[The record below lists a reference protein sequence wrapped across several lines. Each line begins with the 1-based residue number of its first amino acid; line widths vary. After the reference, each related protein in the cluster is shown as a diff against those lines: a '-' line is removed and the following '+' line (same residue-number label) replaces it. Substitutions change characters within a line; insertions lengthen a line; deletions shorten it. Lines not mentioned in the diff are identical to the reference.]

1 MSGPTTTLRSGGQM
15 PLLGFGTWQ
24 MTGSEAYDAVRHALT
39 VGYRHLDTATM
50 YRNESEVG
58 TALKDSGVARDEVF
72 ITTKLPPDRAD
83 RARQTLEESLQA
95 LGVDALDLW
104 LIHWPPGGASPETW
118 RELLAARDERLTR
131 AVGVSNYST
140 AEIDELTDAT
150 GETPEVNQIKWSPA
164 LYDGRRRTELRD
176 RGVVL
181 EGYSPF
187 RASDL
192 DDSTLGE
199 IAEAHGVSVPQVI
212 VRWHLQHE
220 TVVIPKSVHPER
232 IVSNA
237 DVLGFTLDDEQIR
250 RIDALGSAA

>member
-24 MTGSEAYDAVRHALT
+24 MTGSEAYDAVRHALK

-58 TALKDSGVARDEVF
+58 AALKDSGVARDEVF
-72 ITTKLPPDRAD
+72 LTTKLPPDRAD
-83 RARQTLEESLQA
+83 RARQTLEQSLQA

-118 RELLAARDERLTR
+118 RELLAARDEGLTR

-164 LYDGRRRTELRD
+164 LYDDERHAALRERR
-176 RGVVL
+176 VVL

-192 DDSTLGE
+192 DDSTLRE
-199 IAEAHGVSVPQVI
+199 VAEAHGVSVPQVI

-220 TVVIPKSVHPER
+220 TVVIPKSAHPER
-232 IVSNA
+232 IESNA
-237 DVLGFTLDDEQIR
+237 DVLGFTLDEEQMR
-250 RIDALGSAA
+250 RIDALGS